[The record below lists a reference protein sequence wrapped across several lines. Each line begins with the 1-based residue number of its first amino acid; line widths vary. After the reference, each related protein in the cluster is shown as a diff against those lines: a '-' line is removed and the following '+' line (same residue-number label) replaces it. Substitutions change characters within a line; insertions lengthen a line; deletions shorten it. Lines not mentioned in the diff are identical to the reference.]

1 MPDDRP
7 YGILHEPNERRALL
21 ATVDGK
27 VYARH
32 PVRTHLVTSADEIDA
47 VVSRYATPLGPDVA
61 LVAVGE
67 RMVATTQGRSYP
79 ITEIHPGPL
88 ARFLWRHVTQP
99 GYGIGLG
106 SPWTMQLA
114 IQEVG
119 APRIL
124 LAAAV
129 SAVTRP
135 FGIHGL
141 FYRVAGKQASAIDG
155 AADYVIPPYN
165 TEATLGPKDPDGVAR
180 RLSAALGV
188 PVALIDAND
197 AGCATLGTS
206 RGVDRRWVDR
216 LFTDNPLGQTTE
228 QTPICVVRRVDWPAD
243 QPLPAEPR
251 RRLIAP

>member
-1 MPDDRP
+1 MADDRP
-7 YGILHEPNERRALL
+7 YGLLEQPNERRALM
-21 ATVDGK
+21 ATVDGT

-32 PVRTHLVTSADEIDA
+32 PVRTHLVTFHDEIDDVA
-47 VVSRYATPLGPDVA
+47 ARHLPSLGTDVA
-61 LVAVGE
+61 LVAFSE

-188 PVALIDAND
+188 PVAIIDAND
-197 AGCATLGTS
+197 AGCATLGIS
-206 RGVDRRWVDR
+206 RGVDRHWVDR

-228 QTPICVVRRVDWPAD
+228 QTPICVVRRVEWPAD
-243 QPLPAEPR
+243 QPLPPEPR